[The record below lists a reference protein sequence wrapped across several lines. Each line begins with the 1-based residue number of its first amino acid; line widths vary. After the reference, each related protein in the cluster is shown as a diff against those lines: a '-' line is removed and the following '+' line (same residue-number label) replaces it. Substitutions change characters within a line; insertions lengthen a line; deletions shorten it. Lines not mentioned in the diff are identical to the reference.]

1 MEESQFF
8 FYRAE
13 LEFLD
18 PLRCKAATIN
28 NTFQPEMHATQ
39 VTIDFEEAER

>member
-8 FYRAE
+8 YSAE
-13 LEFLD
+13 LEILN
-18 PLRCKAATIN
+18 PLRCKAETMKI
-28 NTFQPEMHATQ
+28 TFQPEKHATK